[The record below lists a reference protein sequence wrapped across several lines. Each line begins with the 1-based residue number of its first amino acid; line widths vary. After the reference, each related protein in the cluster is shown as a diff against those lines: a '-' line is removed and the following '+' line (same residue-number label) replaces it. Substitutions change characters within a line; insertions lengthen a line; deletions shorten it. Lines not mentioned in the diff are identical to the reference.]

1 MNDENNTINEQLY
14 SINNSL
20 TKLEKHSLRIRDN
33 VGMIWLTFIV
43 YIVYIEFFK

>member
-1 MNDENNTINEQLY
+1 MNEDNNAVNQQLD
-14 SINNSL
+14 SIDNSL